1 MRYIKIYFAF
11 VSANLKELLSYRANF
26 YSTVVTTLVWTAVS
40 VIAVLI
46 YSEQAPTLS
55 GWSRQELIGLTG
67 VFSIVTGLCY
77 TIFLSSFFSL
87 TEKIRKGTLD
97 YDLIKPLDGQF
108 TATVSKT
115 SINNLARLMAGI
127 VLTIIAWPN
136 GVSIIN
142 LIKFI
147 FLLIFACVA
156 LYGSWVILVSLNFFS
171 QRLGN
176 IVDFLLEIFDQMGKT
191 PSDTLKEANGWIFT
205 FLLPFVMTLSF
216 PVKSLW
222 GKLSILETGELVI
235 GAVILFILA
244 RIFWKFSLK
253 HYSSAS
259 S

>member
-1 MRYIKIYFAF
+1 
-11 VSANLKELLSYRANF
+11 
-26 YSTVVTTLVWTAVS
+26 
-40 VIAVLI
+40 
-46 YSEQAPTLS
+46 
-55 GWSRQELIGLTG
+55 
-67 VFSIVTGLCY
+67 
-77 TIFLSSFFSL
+77 
-87 TEKIRKGTLD
+87 
-97 YDLIKPLDGQF
+97 
-108 TATVSKT
+108 
-115 SINNLARLMAGI
+115 MAGI